1 MSTLP
6 IPIPK
11 PSQVLF
17 HFERVADGEGE
28 AGKGEPGGRRR
39 RLREGEELE
48 ALDESAEILFGDR
61 FVSSSSAAVSLGEN
75 YDARDA
81 DSDGDPSPR
90 VGRDVGFRE
99 LDRLP
104 HDRSNGE
111 RGRQ

>member
-1 MSTLP
+1 MSKNCCE
-6 IPIPK
+6 IWGRDG
-11 PSQVLF
+11 
-17 HFERVADGEGE
+17 RVADGEGE

-61 FVSSSSAAVSLGEN
+61 FVSSSSSAAVSLGEN